1 VAERD
6 AVKTAKTVKRALQVL
21 TFLAAAGGPVG
32 VIELS
37 KELDASQS
45 TIYRILSTLA
55 AEGYVTQDPHT
66 EKYALGLQALIPAG
80 AVLNQLEVRKQ
91 ALAALERLAAETC
104 CNANLAVLYRGAV
117 LYVGRIDGPKSARM
131 YTVLGRLA
139 PAHATGLGKAM
150 LAFLPEAEI
159 EAIVSSGPLKAFTS
173 STITEPDLLRKELER
188 TRARGFAVDHEEF
201 LEGIRCVAVPIRGQN
216 SSIEGALSVSG
227 SAFQVRPDAEEALAA
242 RLQDVAYEVSGRL
255 GHIA

>member
-1 VAERD
+1 
-6 AVKTAKTVKRALQVL
+6 VL
-21 TFLAAAGGPVG
+21 NFLATAGGPVG

-55 AEGYVTQDPHT
+55 AEGYVAQDPHT
-66 EKYALGLQALIPAG
+66 DKYALGLQALVPAG

-91 ALAALERLAAETC
+91 ALSALERLAAETG

-150 LAFLPEAEI
+150 LAFLPEPEV
-159 EAIVSSGPLKAFTS
+159 EAIIGNGRLKPFTPG
-173 STITEPDLLRKELER
+173 TITDPELLRQELER
-188 TRARGFAVDHEEF
+188 TRARGFALDHEEF
-201 LEGIRCVAVPIRGQN
+201 VEGIRCVAVPIRGQHGR
-216 SSIEGALSVSG
+216 IEGALSVSG
-227 SAFQVRPDAEEALAA
+227 SAYQVRPDAEEALAA

-255 GHIA
+255 GYIA